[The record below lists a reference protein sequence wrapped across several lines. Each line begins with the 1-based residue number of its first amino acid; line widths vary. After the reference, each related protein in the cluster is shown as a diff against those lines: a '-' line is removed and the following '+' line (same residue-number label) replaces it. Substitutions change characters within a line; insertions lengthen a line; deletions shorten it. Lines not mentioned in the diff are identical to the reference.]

1 MQGGTLEMLHEVE
14 TRRMGRPPMTEN
26 QRALILQCAANI
38 FSKKGFDGTSISD
51 LSAAVGMSKPAI
63 YHYFANKRE
72 ICDSIIH
79 DALNRLVLITRK
91 EVAGASDPMGQLK
104 LFMMSHAGQYETNLS
119 GLITMLSS
127 FEGMEDGPMKRD
139 SISLRDAHEASL
151 RKILS
156 DGIQKGVFK
165 VADVAMA
172 SRGILSML
180 NWLARWYK
188 PEGRVPAREIAV
200 QYFEM
205 ICAGLIKRS

>member
-1 MQGGTLEMLHEVE
+1 MLSEFE
-14 TRRMGRPPMTEN
+14 TRRVGRPPITEN
-26 QRALILQCAANI
+26 QRELILQCAANL
-38 FSKKGFDGTSISD
+38 FAKHGFEGTSISD
-51 LSAAVGMSKPAI
+51 LSGAVGISKAAI

-72 ICDSIIH
+72 LCDSIIQ
-79 DALNRLVLITRK
+79 DALHRLVLITRE
-91 EVAGASDPMGQLK
+91 EVAGASDPMSQLK
-104 LFMMSHAGQYETNLS
+104 LFMTSHAGQYETNRS

-127 FEGMEDGPMKRD
+127 FEGMEDSPMKSE

-156 DGIQKGVFK
+156 DGIEQGIFK

-188 PEGRVPAREIAV
+188 PEGRVSAREIAI